1 MQAAA
6 GTAVVDH
13 TGTVLRRMRFVERII
28 LVHALDVDGVDLDEA
43 VIIVQVEARVHIQSR
58 LEARDRDGVD
68 QAVLIE
74 DRAHVRLALESE
86 ALFGLSALSCGV
98 LSPARTAENLNW

>member
-13 TGTVLRRMRFVERII
+13 TGTVLRRMRFVERIV

-43 VIIVQVEARVHIQSR
+43 VIIVQVEARVHVQSR

-68 QAVLIE
+68 EAVLIE
-74 DRAHVRLALESE
+74 DR